1 MEPRLKQ
8 ILTLALRPDTGEGES
23 AAALS
28 AARRIVK
35 REGMDSV
42 WQPGTEKV
50 VYRDREKIVLKEKV
64 VYVYR
69 DASHDTSHDV
79 SLTVRARYLHSM
91 IEHMFAD
98 AQKLGCEIQ
107 ITSCTPQDGDVLK
120 ATVIKFTVRGTSSAV
135 TSHYDSLQGYVKW
148 MNSTKGDQ
156 TSKLNKV
163 SKPSGI
169 WAWMKTRFPSP

>member
-35 REGMDSV
+35 REGMDSL
-42 WQPGTEKV
+42 WQPGVEKV
-50 VYRDREKIVLKEKV
+50 VYRDREKVITREKV
-64 VYVYR
+64 VYR
-69 DASHDTSHDV
+69 DAHHDTYHDV

-91 IEHMFAD
+91 IERMFAD

-107 ITSCTPQDGDVLK
+107 ITSCTPQEGDLLK
-120 ATVIKFTVRGTSSAV
+120 HTVIKFTVKGTRSAV
-135 TSHYDSLQGYVKW
+135 TKHYDCLNSHVKW
-148 MNSTKGDQ
+148 MNNAQGDHA
-156 TSKLNKV
+156 SKVNKV
-163 SKPSGI
+163 PKPSGF
-169 WAWMKTRFPSP
+169 WAWMKALFPSP

>member
-35 REGMDSV
+35 REGMDSL
-42 WQPGTEKV
+42 WQPGAEKV
-50 VYRDREKIVLKEKV
+50 VYRDREKVITREKV
-64 VYVYR
+64 VYR
-69 DASHDTSHDV
+69 NARHDTSHDV

-107 ITSCTPQDGDVLK
+107 ITSCRPQDGDLLK
-120 ATVIKFTVRGTSSAV
+120 QTVIKFTVRGTRSAV
-135 TSHYDSLQGYVKW
+135 TRHYDSLQGYVKW
-148 MNSTKGDQ
+148 MNATKGDQ
-156 TSKLNKV
+156 TSNLNKV
-163 SKPSGI
+163 PKPSGF
-169 WAWMKTRFPSP
+169 WAWMKTLFPSP